1 MAVERISIETPRG
14 PRLAGIL
21 DLPIT
26 GQPKAF
32 AVFAHCFTCTKNIRA
47 AARIS
52 RALNASGIAVLRF
65 DFTGLGES
73 EGDFAETSFST
84 NVEDLIAAAAFLET
98 HYEPAQ
104 LLVGH
109 SLGGTAMLMAAPKIP
124 SSRAV
129 AIIGSPSEPAHVEQH
144 LAGGRAEIL
153 ARGEATVDIGGR
165 PFRIRRQFLED
176 LAAQSLGDR
185 LRALRRALLILHAPM
200 DRIVSIDNA
209 AEIFARA
216 LHPKSFVSLDEA
228 DHLLSDPA
236 DAAYAGAVIA
246 AWSSRYLVP
255 RDTGRAPGDA
265 ADATATTGRR
275 GFTTA
280 LQLGEHALIAD
291 EPADVGGQDLGPSPY
306 GLLAAALAG
315 CTSMTLQMYAR
326 HKGLPLESA
335 TVSVK
340 HGRIHAKDCED
351 CESLGGRVDEFVREI
366 RLDGE
371 LDAASRQRLVE
382 IADKCP
388 VHRTLT
394 GEIRIRN
401 RLSD

>member
-1 MAVERISIETPRG
+1 MTTQRVTIETARG

-21 DLPIT
+21 DLPLT
-26 GQPKAF
+26 GRPKAF
-32 AVFAHCFTCTKNIRA
+32 AIFAHCFTCTKNIRA
-47 AARIS
+47 ASRIS

-84 NVEDLIAAAAFLET
+84 NLEDLLAAAAFLEA

-109 SLGGTAMLMAAPKIP
+109 SLGGTAMLMAAPQIS

-129 AIIGSPSEPAHVEQH
+129 AIIGSPAEPAHVERH

-165 PFRIRRQFLED
+165 PFRIRREFLED

-185 LRALRRALLILHAPM
+185 LRTLRRALLILHAPM
-200 DRIVSIDNA
+200 DTVVAVDNA

-216 LHPKSFVSLDEA
+216 LHPKSFVSLDRA
-228 DHLLSDPA
+228 DHLLSDPD
-236 DAAYAGAVIA
+236 DAEYAGAVIA
-246 AWSSRYLVP
+246 AWSSRYLET
-255 RDTGRAPGDA
+255 RDAVDAPPDD
-265 ADATATTGRR
+265 ADAIATTGRR
-275 GFTTA
+275 AFTTS
-280 LQLGEHALIAD
+280 LQLGRHELIAD
-291 EPADVGGQDLGPSPY
+291 EPADVGGGDLGPSPY
-306 GLLAAALAG
+306 ALLAAALAG

-326 HKGLPLESA
+326 RKRLALETA
-335 TVSVK
+335 TVRVK

-351 CESLGGRVDEFVREI
+351 CESPEGRLDEFVREI
-366 RLDGE
+366 RLVGE
-371 LDAASRQRLVE
+371 LDQASRERLVE

-401 RLSD
+401 RLVD